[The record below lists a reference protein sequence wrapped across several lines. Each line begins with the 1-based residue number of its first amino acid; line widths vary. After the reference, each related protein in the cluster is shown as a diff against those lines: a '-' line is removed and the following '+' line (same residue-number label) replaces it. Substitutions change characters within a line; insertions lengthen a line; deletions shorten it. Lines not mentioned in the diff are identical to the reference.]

1 MSKEKEGQGDDE
13 EVRPTTSNIV
23 SFLSM
28 GVNVFSSVSIAL
40 VLKGLFLSNS
50 TIPVT
55 GLVVFHMICA
65 MLLTTTL
72 LRLEWFVVPDVDWNF
87 LALYSTFQGLA
98 IVCSN
103 TNLQFNSIGLY
114 QMSKLAV
121 IPVMVLTETLL
132 RWREIPSF
140 QITISLIVVM
150 IGVGLATVH
159 DVTVTM
165 IGLLWAAAAVVSIAS
180 VQILSGRQKQQ
191 NISPLQLLHVS
202 TGPTALLL
210 LIATP
215 YTDNLGEFFMHG
227 LTLYELILVILSGI
241 FSVIVNFTVLT
252 IIGDTSP
259 VTYQVLGHLKSV
271 SLLVAGTALFH
282 APITPLQFTGIVI
295 ALVGTARYG
304 QLKLNGV
311 K

>member
-1 MSKEKEGQGDDE
+1 
-13 EVRPTTSNIV
+13 
-23 SFLSM
+23 
-28 GVNVFSSVSIAL
+28 
-40 VLKGLFLSNS
+40 
-50 TIPVT
+50 
-55 GLVVFHMICA
+55 
-65 MLLTTTL
+65 MLLTNTL
-72 LRLEWFVVPDVDWNF
+72 LWRGWFVVPDVDWSF
-87 LALYSTFQGLA
+87 LSIYSTFQGLA

-103 TNLQFNSIGLY
+103 TNLQFNSIGIY

-121 IPVMVLTETLL
+121 IPVMVFTETAL
-132 RWREIPSF
+132 RWREVPSI
-140 QITISLIVVM
+140 QIGISLVVVM
-150 IGVGLATVH
+150 FGVGLATIH

-165 IGLLWAAAAVVSIAS
+165 IGLFWAAAAVISIAA

-191 NISPLQLLHVS
+191 SLSPLQLLHVS

-210 LIATP
+210 LIVTP
-215 YTDNLGEFFMHG
+215 YTDNLPAFFAKG
-227 LTLYELILVILSGI
+227 LTTYEFILVIVSGI
-241 FSVIVNFTVLT
+241 LSVVINFTVLT

-271 SLLVAGTALFH
+271 SLLVVGTILFR
-282 APITPLQFTGIVI
+282 APISFLQFIGIVV